1 MTEAE
6 KVLAIALGEVG
17 YLEKETNTSLDHATA
32 NAGDENYTKYARDL
46 DAIHFYNGRKN
57 GHAWCD
63 VFVDWCF
70 VQVFGEEGAKERTF
84 QPRIFLFNKGA
95 GCRYS
100 YGYYAEEGRAHET
113 PLVGDQIFFTGGP
126 GVGICHTGLV
136 YGLDENYVYTVEG
149 NTSAEE
155 GLIPNGG
162 TVAKKRYRLDD
173 RRIAGYGRPD
183 YKE

>member
-95 GCRYS
+95 GSAIATATMLR
-100 YGYYAEEGRAHET
+100 RAVPMKHPWWET
-113 PLVGDQIFFTGGP
+113 RSSSQEAPASASATRVWCTAWMK
-126 GVGICHTGLV
+126 T
-136 YGLDENYVYTVEG
+136 
-149 NTSAEE
+149 TSILWRAT
-155 GLIPNGG
+155 PPP
-162 TVAKKRYRLDD
+162 KKV
-173 RRIAGYGRPD
+173 
-183 YKE
+183 